1 MSQQHLSSDQS
12 LNPKSND
19 DDDDDVEYLID
30 QLADLISKNDVDKI
44 TDIQRSLYVLNFKPM
59 KILYISFFLFVQRLN
74 QFEKSNQM
82 LVYCNELSNQHYLKL
97 SKDFRS
103 HTTKLNEMYKDLD
116 IIFHRIRMIKQKLK
130 EKYPDISIETPK
142 QRNLD
147 EDESNTVEEMVENS
161 TLENPT
167 PTTTNEEISND
178 SETNNQCQN
187 NR

>member
-19 DDDDDVEYLID
+19 DDDDNVEYLID

-44 TDIQRSLYVLNFKPM
+44 TDIQRSL
-59 KILYISFFLFVQRLN
+59 LN

-130 EKYPDISIETPK
+130 EKYPDITIETPK

-147 EDESNTVEEMVENS
+147 EDESNTVEEIVENS
-161 TLENPT
+161 TLENPAT
-167 PTTTNEEISND
+167 TTTTNEEISND

>member
-19 DDDDDVEYLID
+19 DDDNVEYLID

-44 TDIQRSLYVLNFKPM
+44 TDIQRSL
-59 KILYISFFLFVQRLN
+59 LN

-130 EKYPDISIETPK
+130 EKYPDITIETPK

-167 PTTTNEEISND
+167 PTTTNEEISID